1 MMLGHASRTR
11 LDVAADS
18 GRVYTHPQND
28 LSYIN
33 LEASR
38 TEGILIR
45 YLFTSFLFSY
55 YGSIG
60 DLCVL
65 FLLSFYYL

>member
-38 TEGILIR
+38 TEG
-45 YLFTSFLFSY
+45 F
-55 YGSIG
+55 
-60 DLCVL
+60 
-65 FLLSFYYL
+65 